1 MMIDIAKYEINLQK
15 LFELSEEKRKIVLDL
30 INDYKNLSFDSQANI
45 ATTRFF
51 EMLGNTLISNEY
63 LVTVRERKLNEV
75 LE

>member
-1 MMIDIAKYEINLQK
+1 MIDISKYEINIEK
-15 LFELSEEKRKIVLDL
+15 LFGLTEEKRKIVLDF
-30 INDYKNLSFDSQANI
+30 INDYKHLSFDSQANI

>member
-30 INDYKNLSFDSQANI
+30 INDYKNLSFDSQMNI
-45 ATTRFF
+45 NSAKFF
-51 EMLGNTLISNEY
+51 EMLGNTLINNEY

>member
-1 MMIDIAKYEINLQK
+1 MTQFIFFSGKGGVGKTSSAVNIATGLSYLGKTLIIDL
-15 LFELSEEKRKIVLDL
+15 
-30 INDYKNLSFDSQANI
+30 DSQANI